1 MNAVEPQA
9 VQLKQNPFAA
19 IRREIQQANHL
30 PGSIYTSEEV
40 AQQEKEQIFMRQWL
54 CVAREEEVAKPG
66 DYVSLRIAGEPV
78 VVSRGKD
85 GKVQAF
91 MNMCLHRGVEIAQG
105 SGNTEMF
112 RCPYHAWT
120 YGIDGKL
127 IGAPRMK
134 EAGRDMSGCRLP
146 TVRSATWRGWVWIN
160 FDVTAP
166 AFEDFIAPLAQAT
179 PWYRTGEC
187 RIARKL
193 TFDVACN
200 WKFIAENLL
209 DWYHASVIH
218 AGTFGKYYK
227 LGPEALPAKLLPE
240 GASVIE
246 FDNKSRSL
254 DPNLPFPTMPWLADK
269 SVFSAK
275 GAIFPNINF
284 WSGMDSLRM
293 WHLWPV
299 SPGQTHA
306 VCYILLPEA
315 AFGVEDFEAKLDKY
329 SDYVRKVAQ
338 EDRELLE
345 SLQRGV
351 ASPRFTPGPLSHL
364 ELQLQHLLKHYI
376 TVMGFA
382 DPVPVDH
389 AA

>member
-1 MNAVEPQA
+1 MNAIEPQ
-9 VQLKQNPFAA
+9 VISLVRNPFAD
-19 IRREIQQANHL
+19 IGREIQHANHL
-30 PGSIYTSEEV
+30 PGSIYTSEDV
-40 AQQEKEQIFMRQWL
+40 ARQEKDRIFTRQWL
-54 CVAREEEVAKPG
+54 CVLREEEVKNVG
-66 DYVSLRIAGEPV
+66 DYASLRIAGEPV

-105 SGNTEMF
+105 SGNTDLF
-112 RCPYHAWT
+112 RCPYHSWA
-120 YGIDGKL
+120 YAVDGTL

-134 EAGRDMSGCRLP
+134 DAGRDMSGCRLP

-160 FDVTAP
+160 FDANAP
-166 AFEDFIAPLAQAT
+166 AFEDFIAPLEQST

-209 DWYHASVIH
+209 DWYHASVVH

-246 FDNKSRSL
+246 FDNNSRSL
-254 DPNLPFPTMPWLADK
+254 DPNLPFPPMPWLADK
-269 SVFSAK
+269 GVFSAK

-299 SPGQTHA
+299 APGKTHA

-315 AFGVEDFEAKLDKY
+315 AFDVDDFDAKLDKY
-329 SDYVRKVAQ
+329 CDYVRQVAL
-338 EDRELLE
+338 EDKDALE

-351 ASPRFTPGPLSHL
+351 SSPRFTPGPLSHL
-364 ELQLQHLLKHYI
+364 ELQLQHLLKHYVA
-376 TVMGFA
+376 VMGLGDP
-382 DPVPVDH
+382 DPVPH